1 MSKLLNYGVVFL
13 FIRTAFQKTIDYN
26 FVLKGGPSSITRKR
40 DYCSIFV
47 LLTYRF
53 GRDRQ
58 VLPSPALLERN
69 VLICGPELQVL
80 PMPLFELENS
90 TLFVHTLNEEEQFW
104 DIYLPDGYSSRH

>member
-1 MSKLLNYGVVFL
+1 MG
-13 FIRTAFQKTIDYN
+13 TAFQKTIDYN
-26 FVLKGGPSSITRKR
+26 IVLKGSPSSITRKR
-40 DYCSIFV
+40 EYCFILA

-53 GRDRQ
+53 VRDLQ

-69 VLICGPELQVL
+69 VLICGPGLQVL

-90 TLFVHTLNEEEQFW
+90 ILFVHTLNEEEQFW